1 MSYASFRQFIEA
13 LDTAG
18 ELTRVSVPVE
28 TDLLVSEWANREMKS
43 PGGGKA
49 LLFENPTVDG
59 KPSKFPVAI
68 NTMGSRRRMALAL
81 QINSV
86 EDLAQEIQLIL
97 KAKPPT
103 DLREGWSLLKQGLN
117 LLHARPKHSKE
128 GACQEV
134 VHLLEEIP
142 RTKTQGPKANALSLA
157 DLPILKCWPKD
168 GGRFITLPNVHTRD
182 PETGARNV
190 GMYRMQIFDERTTAM
205 HWQVHKVG
213 ARHGKSYYERNERMP
228 VAVTLGGDPAYTFAA
243 TAPLPDG
250 LDEILFA
257 GFIRKKSVDLVPCKT
272 VDLEVPS
279 DVDFVLEGYVQP
291 GETRPEGPFGD
302 HTGFYTAIEDY
313 PVFHLTAITHRRDA
327 IYPTTIVGIPPME
340 DFYMGDASVR
350 IFLPVFKMN
359 FPELV
364 DMTLPPEG
372 VFHNLVF
379 VSIRKQ
385 YPYQAFKVMHGL
397 WGMGQMMFSK
407 YIVVVDEDCDVHN
420 TSEVLFR
427 LCANTDPERD
437 STIIRNPSDSL
448 DHAPTSQNI
457 GSHMGFDATR
467 KLPGE
472 NYHRTWPELLKM
484 TDEAQALVDALQKK
498 ASVGR
503 DSVEP
508 ALSEVERVEPRQ
520 IHMRRLDRVSP
531 YQETCL
537 LRLSKVSATDAVF
550 HESAMR
556 DPAQV
561 VDLMRRIRAL
571 VETGRVGPPAVRKS
585 AARPWPVTH
594 RFRLVD

>member
-1 MSYASFRQFIEA
+1 MAYRSFRQFLDA
-13 LDTAG
+13 LEQAG
-18 ELTRVSVPVE
+18 ELKRIPIPVD
-28 TDLLVSEWANREMKS
+28 TDLLISEWADREMKS

-49 LLFENPTVDG
+49 LLFEQPTVDG
-59 KPSKFPVAI
+59 EPSRFPVAI
-68 NTMGSRRRMALAL
+68 NTMGSTRRMALAL
-81 QINSV
+81 QVDSV
-86 EDLAQEIQLIL
+86 DDVAREIQLLL

-103 DLREGWSLLKQGLN
+103 DLREGWNLLKQGIH
-117 LLHARPKHSKE
+117 LLHARPKRVRE
-128 GACQEV
+128 APCQEV
-134 VHLLEEIP
+134 VEIFEEHSTPHEI
-142 RTKTQGPKANALSLA
+142 TLS

-182 PETGARNV
+182 PETGVRNV
-190 GMYRMQIFDERTTAM
+190 GVYRMQVFDERTTAM

-213 ARHGKSYYERNERMP
+213 ARHGKRYYERGERMP
-228 VAVTLGGDPAYTFAA
+228 VAVTIGGDPVYTFAA

-250 LDEILFA
+250 VDEILFA
-257 GFIRKKSVDLVPCKT
+257 GFLRKKSIELVRCKT
-272 VDLEVPS
+272 VDLEVPA

-291 GETRPEGPFGD
+291 GEMRPEGPFGD
-302 HTGFYTAIEDY
+302 HTGFYTAVEDY

-359 FPELV
+359 FPEIV

-420 TSEVLFR
+420 TGEVLFR
-427 LCANTDPERD
+427 LCANTDPARD
-437 STIIRNPSDSL
+437 STVIKNPSDSL
-448 DHAPTSQNI
+448 DHAPTEQNI

-472 NYHRTWPELLKM
+472 NYHRAWPELLKM
-484 TDEAQALVDALQKK
+484 TEEARALVDELQRK
-498 ASVGR
+498 A
-503 DSVEP
+503 
-508 ALSEVERVEPRQ
+508 
-520 IHMRRLDRVSP
+520 
-531 YQETCL
+531 
-537 LRLSKVSATDAVF
+537 
-550 HESAMR
+550 
-556 DPAQV
+556 
-561 VDLMRRIRAL
+561 
-571 VETGRVGPPAVRKS
+571 GRVAG
-585 AARPWPVTH
+585 
-594 RFRLVD
+594 